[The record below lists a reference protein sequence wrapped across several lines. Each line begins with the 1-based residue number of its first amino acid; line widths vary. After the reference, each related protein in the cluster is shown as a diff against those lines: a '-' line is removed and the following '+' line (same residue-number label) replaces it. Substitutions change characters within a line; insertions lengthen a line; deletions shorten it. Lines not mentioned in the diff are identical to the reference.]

1 MAVLPRFARWDN
13 GRDDSSSGASSNH
26 GRSWV
31 WSTCTSL
38 CGDRIACA
46 SGGVLDLK
54 RLTGASTIGQTPT
67 RHAQGMGQASKC
79 KCAGYMM
86 LLTEGLHCSGFAG
99 SHLTEVASVRR
110 KHQAALLFSLQQT
123 HLRAKGCHSLA
134 ELVATEV
141 ARFRSLT
148 LIAHLKHHARGSLVR
163 PTRLMS

>member
-13 GRDDSSSGASSNH
+13 GTDDSSSASGASSNH

-31 WSTCTSL
+31 WRTCTSL

-46 SGGVLDLK
+46 RGGVLDLK

-67 RHAQGMGQASKC
+67 LSRAGYGPGKRRAFPS

-99 SHLTEVASVRR
+99 SHLRLIIDLSTADDVNTSMCVFGAST
-110 KHQAALLFSLQQT
+110 KQHSWQSHLLIGFIDSKRT
-123 HLRAKGCHSLA
+123 
-134 ELVATEV
+134 
-141 ARFRSLT
+141 
-148 LIAHLKHHARGSLVR
+148 
-163 PTRLMS
+163 

>member
-46 SGGVLDLK
+46 IGGVHDLK

-67 RHAQGMGQASKC
+67 LSRAGYWPGKRRAFTS
-79 KCAGYMM
+79 KCAGYDDVVD
-86 LLTEGLHCSGFAG
+86 GG
-99 SHLTEVASVRR
+99 SP
-110 KHQAALLFSLQQT
+110 LQW
-123 HLRAKGCHSLA
+123 LC
-134 ELVATEV
+134 
-141 ARFRSLT
+141 RFTPL
-148 LIAHLKHHARGSLVR
+148 
-163 PTRLMS
+163 

>member
-13 GRDDSSSGASSNH
+13 GRDDSSSASGASSNH

-38 CGDRIACA
+38 CGDRVACA

-67 RHAQGMGQASKC
+67 LSRAGYGPVKRRAFTS

-99 SHLTEVASVRR
+99 SHLGLIIDLSTAYDVNTSMCVRR
-110 KHQAALLFSLQQT
+110 KHQAAFVAVAFVDRFHRQQT
-123 HLRAKGCHSLA
+123 HLSA
-134 ELVATEV
+134 
-141 ARFRSLT
+141 
-148 LIAHLKHHARGSLVR
+148 
-163 PTRLMS
+163 